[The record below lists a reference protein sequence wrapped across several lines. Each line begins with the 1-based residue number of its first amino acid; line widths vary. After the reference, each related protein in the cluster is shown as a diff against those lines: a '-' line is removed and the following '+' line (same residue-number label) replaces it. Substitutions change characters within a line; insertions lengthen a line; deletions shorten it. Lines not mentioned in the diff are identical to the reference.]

1 MGRYNSEWTEDKYQ
15 RFINE
20 GRGQGTGA
28 EYKPWLTIN
37 DYPSMGRV
45 SRILGWK
52 TGRVHHLFTDLQA
65 RYFYL
70 LEWADQVMDIRE
82 CFPLLNADEVIQNKA
97 GLDFQCFCDKKTG
110 TPYVLQT
117 TFLIT
122 LRTINGKE
130 QIIARTVK
138 AQSELEKRLTL
149 ESLEIQRRYWDAKGI
164 DWGVITNKDIPVSAA
179 KNIEWLHSS
188 KNLEDRGLDTDAA
201 EQIGALLQEEI
212 YQNPM
217 QLRKVLQDFEKENLL
232 EAGTALAVFKYLLA
246 NKRLKINITEAI
258 NLNLPANHIILGIAD
273 SSQRKVMK
281 CL

>member
-1 MGRYNSEWTEDKYQ
+1 MGRYNTDWTEEKYR
-15 RFINE
+15 RFICE

-28 EYKPWLTIN
+28 DYKPWLTVN

-52 TGRVHHLFTDLQA
+52 TGRVHHLFTDIQT

-82 CFPLLNADEVIQNKA
+82 CFPLLHAEEVIQNKA
-97 GLDFQCFCDKKTG
+97 ELDFQSFCDKKTG
-110 TPYVLQT
+110 IPYVLQT
-117 TFLIT
+117 SFVIN

-130 QIIARTVK
+130 QIVARTVK

-149 ESLEIQRRYWDAKGI
+149 ESLEIQRRYWDSKGI
-164 DWGVITNKDIPVSAA
+164 DWGVVTNKDIPEAAA
-179 KNIEWLHSS
+179 KNIEWLHTSRS
-188 KNLEDRGLDTDAA
+188 LEDRGLDAELA
-201 EQIGALLQEEI
+201 EQIGMLLVSALYKNPLQV
-212 YQNPM
+212 
-217 QLRKVLQDFEKENLL
+217 RKVLQNFEKDHLL

-246 NKRLKINITEAI
+246 NKYLKINIMEPI
-258 NLNLPANHIILGIAD
+258 DLNLPANHIILGVAEHAE
-273 SSQRKVMK
+273 RKVMK